1 MKTFKQKNDGQYN
14 SKANTVC
21 LLKILEAYSD
31 GNIILPMSRII
42 ELMESVYGLHVDRR
56 TIYSSIGILQ
66 QLKYPIETYEDN
78 GIGYCMTDKIFD
90 TFEIKVL
97 IDSLY
102 LNRLVPTKVER
113 TIMRK
118 LIGFIP
124 TKEKRYCFG
133 NVIRNAKK
141 EKDSALFLVL
151 DTIDVATQQKKKIE
165 FDYMTKDGTL
175 SRLIQTP
182 LEIHHVNNSYYV
194 VCLNFD
200 TKQIVRYLL
209 KNIKNVSIS
218 LENADKWDNLI
229 GFSAFDEYGVDLDY
243 VTATFKVNSDI
254 EEKFIEIF
262 DNVSLRHK
270 NIEYSTDNKTF
281 TVKVLGTIESLS
293 RYALAYADKCEVI
306 EPQEIRDLVIDKIKN
321 NKYGV

>member
-1 MKTFKQKNDGQYN
+1 
-14 SKANTVC
+14 
-21 LLKILEAYSD
+21 
-31 GNIILPMSRII
+31 
-42 ELMESVYGLHVDRR
+42 
-56 TIYSSIGILQ
+56 
-66 QLKYPIETYEDN
+66 
-78 GIGYCMTDKIFD
+78 
-90 TFEIKVL
+90 
-97 IDSLY
+97 
-102 LNRLVPTKVER
+102 
-113 TIMRK
+113 MRK

-209 KNIKNVSIS
+209 KNNAISTGSSIENVNDYIPASPVIDYRIEGNSYQEKFPTLNEAQSIS
-218 LENADKWDNLI
+218 FVGNP
-229 GFSAFDEYGVDLDY
+229 V
-243 VTATFKVNSDI
+243 SDTDS
-254 EEKFIEIF
+254 KYFGKY
-262 DNVSLRHK
+262 HK
-270 NIEYSTDNKTF
+270 CYRI
-281 TVKVLGTIESLS
+281 
-293 RYALAYADKCEVI
+293 
-306 EPQEIRDLVIDKIKN
+306 
-321 NKYGV
+321 